1 MALVLCAGLAGLS
14 WQAAKQFLA
23 ALNGELIRD
32 VTRER
37 AASPVIRDAA
47 SQALSLAPFNA
58 EYHRRVATA
67 AMRRFNAEAGLAHI
81 TQALKL
87 RPAWPYDWL
96 VMSHLLAANGVF
108 DERMTTALSSIQAT
122 GAAERSLQLDTAMMV
137 LAYWYHF
144 NEMQRREGLP
154 AIETILYRGERNARQ
169 LAVYIE
175 KLQRV
180 DLFCRRLVHL
190 VEYGPAWC
198 ANFEK
203 REKARQRN
211 ARKQAQ

>member
-14 WQAAKQFLA
+14 WQATKQFLA

-32 VTRER
+32 VTTER

-67 AMRRFNAEAGLAHI
+67 AMRRFDAEAGLAHI
-81 TQALKL
+81 THALKL

-108 DERMTTALSSIQAT
+108 DARMTAALSSIQAT
-122 GAAERSLQLDTAMMV
+122 GAAERSLQFDTAVMV

-154 AIETILYRGERNARQ
+154 AIEAILYREREARQ

-180 DLFCRRLVHL
+180 DLFCRRLVDL

-198 ANFEK
+198 ATFEHRAK
-203 REKARQRN
+203 VRQRD
-211 ARKQAQ
+211 ARKPYR